1 MIARRTLLVALG
13 AAALSAPLK
22 SFAQQ
27 HSGKAPRIGWLV
39 AGSRAEYDVVLEE
52 YRHGMRELGYIE
64 GRTVET
70 EYLYADAQFDRLPGL
85 AARLVEH
92 KVDIIVTASTPAI
105 LAAKRATAKI
115 PIVFAASSDPIST
128 GLVASLAHPGENITG
143 LSLMA
148 SDLSAKRLE
157 LLITLVPR
165 LRRIGVLWD
174 SSNPGMALRVR
185 ETQTGAEQS
194 RIAFFDAGA
203 HDLDG
208 LETMLAELS
217 KRLPEAMVVTAE
229 PFTRQHR
236 ERNSNIRSSVP
247 LAGMMTA

>member
-1 MIARRTLLVALG
+1 MLDIKRRQFITLLSG
-13 AAALSAPLK
+13 AAAWPLAAPLK

-27 HSGKAPRIGWLV
+27 HSGKPPRIGWLV
-39 AGSRAEYDVVLEE
+39 AGSRAEYDLLLEK
-52 YRHGMRELGYIE
+52 YRNGMRELGYIE

-105 LAAKRATAKI
+105 LAAKQATAKI

-128 GLVASLAHPGENITG
+128 GLVASLAHPGNVTG

-165 LRRIGVLWD
+165 LRRIGV
-174 SSNPGMALRVR
+174 
-185 ETQTGAEQS
+185 
-194 RIAFFDAGA
+194 
-203 HDLDG
+203 
-208 LETMLAELS
+208 
-217 KRLPEAMVVTAE
+217 
-229 PFTRQHR
+229 
-236 ERNSNIRSSVP
+236 
-247 LAGMMTA
+247 

>member
-1 MIARRTLLVALG
+1 
-13 AAALSAPLK
+13 
-22 SFAQQ
+22 
-27 HSGKAPRIGWLV
+27 
-39 AGSRAEYDVVLEE
+39 
-52 YRHGMRELGYIE
+52 ELGYIE

-85 AARLVEH
+85 AVRLVEH
-92 KVDIIVTASTPAI
+92 KVGVIVTASTPAI

-128 GLVASLAHPGENITG
+128 GFVASLPHPGVNVTG

-157 LLITLVPR
+157 LLTTRVPR

-185 ETQTGAEQS
+185 ETQAAAEQS

-208 LETMLAELS
+208 LETM
-217 KRLPEAMVVTAE
+217 
-229 PFTRQHR
+229 
-236 ERNSNIRSSVP
+236 
-247 LAGMMTA
+247 

>member
-1 MIARRTLLVALG
+1 MTRRAFITLLGG
-13 AAALSAPLK
+13 ATATWPLAAPLK

-27 HSGKAPRIGWLV
+27 HSGKPLRIRWLV
-39 AGSRAEYDVVLEE
+39 AGSQAEYDLLLEE

-92 KVDIIVTASTPAI
+92 KVDVIVTASAPAI

-128 GLVASLAHPGENITG
+128 GLVASLAHPGGNVTG

-174 SSNPGMALRVR
+174 SSNPGHGSTRPR
-185 ETQTGAEQS
+185 
-194 RIAFFDAGA
+194 DAGCCRTIQDRLFRRRRA
-203 HDLDG
+203 RSRRARNYVSG
-208 LETMLAELS
+208 AFETTS
-217 KRLPEAMVVTAE
+217 
-229 PFTRQHR
+229 
-236 ERNSNIRSSVP
+236 
-247 LAGMMTA
+247 